1 MTGEVR
7 QDEMVQQAIRNLFV
21 GSVPERDDELSS
33 LWGHLDLVF
42 RFLPDDHE
50 DGRLIMDA
58 GSYRYIRFNHRVVRS
73 FWIGAFAAWEGS
85 RAVAESKDFPAVD
98 LTRFQELVAAFET
111 AIQNDQSDETP
122 LPAGVPE
129 PGTLPDKD
137 RDPQGRAASELS
149 IIAVA
154 WALLHEVRH
163 IRHQREGTSASVHG
177 DTREARQHEEFSCD
191 EFATRFILEHVQRYS
206 DESGYD
212 PVLVRRKR
220 EMSIYFALFALTLL
234 AKDSWAASDTHPSV
248 QDRIDAV
255 CGLMGNDRD
264 ELAEAIAHTA
274 FATLRT
280 LWPSAPMIVVGERSC
295 VS

>member
-1 MTGEVR
+1 MTSAVR
-7 QDEMVQQAIRNLFV
+7 QDEIVQQAIRKLFI
-21 GSVPERDDELSS
+21 GSVPERADELSS
-33 LWGHLDLVF
+33 FWEDLDLVF
-42 RFLPDDHE
+42 RLLPDDHE

-73 FWIGAFAAWEGS
+73 FWIGAFAAWEGY
-85 RAVAESKDFPAVD
+85 RAVAESKDFPKVD
-98 LTRFQELVAAFET
+98 LTRFQELIAAFDA
-111 AIQNDQSDETP
+111 AIQNDQSDEAP
-122 LPAGVPE
+122 LPDGVPE
-129 PGTLPDKD
+129 PGTLPDKNED
-137 RDPQGRAASELS
+137 SQGRAASELS

-177 DTREARQHEEFSCD
+177 DAQEARHREEFSCD
-191 EFATRFILEHVQRYS
+191 EFATLFILEHVARYS
-206 DESGYD
+206 DQSSDD

-220 EMSIYFALFALTLL
+220 EMAIYFALFALTLL
-234 AKDSWAASDTHPSV
+234 AKDSWEASDTHPSV

-255 CGLMGNDRD
+255 CRLMVDGGD

-280 LWPSAPMIVVGERSC
+280 LWSSAPMTKLGKS
-295 VS
+295 SG